1 MKIKSK
7 TLLVTV
13 VNEIKIGKNDAIE
26 ATVEHQI
33 IGYDKE
39 DGSVGV
45 DTEFIDIYDVKFLGM
60 PIDTGYAA
68 YKRFKKQM
76 LELGVNVDELVDK
89 AVKGIVSKKEEF
101 DVKKMFIN
109 LNNK

>member
-13 VNEIKIGKNDAIE
+13 INEIKIGKNDAIE

-68 YKRFKKQM
+68 YKRFKEQM

>member
-1 MKIKSK
+1 MKIRSK

-13 VNEIKIGKNDAIE
+13 VNEVKVGNNDAIE

-33 IGYDKE
+33 IAYDKK
-39 DGSVGV
+39 DGSVGI
-45 DTEFIDIYDVKFLGM
+45 DTEFIDIYGVKFLGM
-60 PIDTGYAA
+60 PINTGYEA
-68 YKRFKKQM
+68 YRGFKKQM
-76 LELGVNVDELVDK
+76 LELGVNVEELIDE

-109 LNNK
+109 SNSK

>member
-1 MKIKSK
+1 MKIRSK

-45 DTEFIDIYDVKFLGM
+45 DTEFIDIYDVRFLGM

-68 YKRFKKQM
+68 YGRFKEQM
-76 LELGVNVDELVDK
+76 LELGIKVDELVDE

-109 LNNK
+109 SNSK

>member
-68 YKRFKKQM
+68 YKRFKEQM

-101 DVKKMFIN
+101 DVKKMFLN

>member
-1 MKIKSK
+1 MKIRSK

-13 VNEIKIGKNDAIE
+13 VNEVKVGNNDAIE

-33 IGYDKE
+33 IAYDKK
-39 DGSVGV
+39 DGSVGI
-45 DTEFIDIYDVKFLGM
+45 DTEFIDIYGVKFLGI
-60 PIDTGYAA
+60 PINTGYEA
-68 YKRFKKQM
+68 YRGFKKQM
-76 LELGVNVDELVDK
+76 LELGVNVEELIDE

-109 LNNK
+109 SNNK

>member
-39 DGSVGV
+39 DGSAGV
-45 DTEFIDIYDVKFLGM
+45 DTEFIDIYDVRFLGM

-68 YKRFKKQM
+68 YKRFKEQM
-76 LELGVNVDELVDK
+76 LELGVNVDELVDE
-89 AVKGIVSKKEEF
+89 AVKGIVSKKDEF